1 MTDMVNIT
9 INGKAVEV
17 AAGTQLIDACE
28 QNGTYIPR
36 FCYHPRMTPVG
47 KCRQCIVEVDTGR
60 GMALMPSCMF
70 PVSEGMVVDTES
82 ELSRQ
87 VQEGMLEH
95 FLINHPLDCP
105 DCDQGGECPL
115 QDQAYSHGPGESR
128 FVEEKRHFEK
138 PISISPLV
146 ENDRERC
153 IYCDRCT
160 RFADEVAG
168 DAFIHFMSRA
178 NFTEINIFPDEP
190 FASYFSGNT
199 VQICPVGALTATP
212 YRFKARPWD
221 IAKEE
226 STCQT
231 CSVGCRVSVHTSR
244 DNILR
249 LEGVDSDPVNWGWLC
264 DKGRFNY
271 ENISHEDRLRTPL
284 VRDRSGNFV
293 AARWAEALDEAA
305 TAISEA
311 ISKSGPASI
320 GVIGGSRL
328 TNEDAYAWA
337 KLAKSVIGTDNV
349 DAQLGDGLPAEV
361 VLGLP
366 RATIDEACLPGG
378 TILVLGPDAKET
390 LPVLYIRLRH
400 ALTND
405 GARLIEITPT
415 DTGLTEL
422 ATASVHPI
430 PGHTAEVVRAIL
442 EGRSDSDVAGVS
454 REEIARVGEL
464 IRNGGPLTV
473 VYGRGSVAEA
483 AGVTTEA
490 VSLLHE
496 ALPEARF
503 LPGLWRSNVFGALDM
518 GLAPGVLPGRVR
530 LEDGKDWI
538 SQTWHNVPAAPGLD
552 TTGILNAAAEG
563 RIDTLVLL
571 GADPLADF
579 PDADLAARA
588 MAGARTI
595 ISLDRFLT
603 ESTAKADIVL
613 PAAGF
618 GEVDG
623 TTTNLEG
630 RVSRVAQRVA
640 APGSAQSDWVVAAEL
655 AFKLGADLGFES
667 SEEIWDEIISVSP
680 VHAGLSAE
688 MLAEAANSD
697 GVVVPLPQV
706 VETVVTP
713 TDETDSADT
722 DSIDVGDAEAPEAAS
737 EEGSPTAQ
745 TTEADAEETDEADE
759 TGDARVLSEEATKP
773 ALIAFSGPVPSLSPQ
788 PIDAYAFRLVTVKKM
803 YDQGTLTAHSHSLAG
818 LLPGAQLRLYPA
830 DFDKLG
836 VVDGAQ
842 VRLRS
847 EVGSIVVSVTSETT
861 VPRGRAVLL
870 LNQPG
875 DRATT
880 LISSNSVAT
889 DVRVEVL

>member
-1 MTDMVNIT
+1 MTDMVKVT
-9 INGKAVEV
+9 INGQEVEV

-28 QNGTYIPR
+28 QNGVYIPR

-60 GMALMPSCMF
+60 GMALTPSCMF
-70 PVSEGMVVDTES
+70 AVSEGMVVDTES
-82 ELSRQ
+82 DLSRQ

-128 FVEEKRHFEK
+128 YVEEKRHFEK
-138 PISISPLV
+138 PISISPLI

-244 DNILR
+244 DHVLR

-271 ENISHEDRLRTPL
+271 ENISSEARLSSPL
-284 VRDRSGNFV
+284 LRDGDGNFV
-293 AARWAEALDEAA
+293 TARWSDAMDQAAL
-305 TAISEA
+305 AISEA
-311 ISKSGPASI
+311 ITKSGPASI
-320 GVIGGSRL
+320 GIIGGSRL

-337 KLAKSVIGTDNV
+337 KLAKGVIGTDNV

-366 RATIDEACLPGG
+366 RATIDETCTPGG

-390 LPVLYIRLRH
+390 LPVLYLRLRH
-400 ALTND
+400 AVIND
-405 GARLIEITPT
+405 GARLIEVTPT
-415 DTGLTEL
+415 DTGLTSL
-422 ATASVHPI
+422 ATASVNPI

-442 EGRSDSDVAGVS
+442 DSRSDSDVGGVAHQD
-454 REEIARVGEL
+454 IARIGEL
-464 IRNGGPLTV
+464 LRSEGPLTV

-490 VSLLHE
+490 VSVIHE

-518 GLAPGVLPGRVR
+518 GLAPGLLPGRIR
-530 LEDGKDWI
+530 LEDGKEWI
-538 SQTWHNVPAAPGLD
+538 SQSWNTLPSSPGLD

-563 RIDTLVLL
+563 RIDTLILL

-579 PDADLAARA
+579 PDADLASRA
-588 MAGARTI
+588 LAGARTV

-603 ESTAKADIVL
+603 DSTAKADIVL

-630 RVSRVAQRVA
+630 RVSRVVQRVA
-640 APGSAQSDWVVAAEL
+640 APGSAQSDWVIAAEL
-655 AFKLGADLGFES
+655 AIKLGDDLGFES
-667 SEEIWDEIISVSP
+667 PVDIWNEITMVSP
-680 VHAGLSAE
+680 VHAGLSTE
-688 MLAEAANSD
+688 MLTRAENSD
-697 GVVVPLPQV
+697 GVVVPLPV
-706 VETVVTP
+706 SEEVSDTAVGDDAVGDDGVEAIVEDTAETIEPEDPSSETAETESNETIKEVATP
-713 TDETDSADT
+713 TPMA
-722 DSIDVGDAEAPEAAS
+722 APK
-737 EEGSPTAQ
+737 P
-745 TTEADAEETDEADE
+745 
-759 TGDARVLSEEATKP
+759 LSFE
-773 ALIAFSGPVPSLSPQ
+773 GPVPSLTPV
-788 PIDAYAFRLVTVKKM
+788 PIDAYALRLVTAKKM
-803 YDQGTLTAHSHSLAG
+803 YDQGTLTANSHSLAG
-818 LLPGAQLRLYPA
+818 LLPGAQLRLHPA

-836 VVDGAQ
+836 VSDTAQ
-842 VRLRS
+842 VRVRS
-847 EVGSIVVSVTSETT
+847 EVGSIVVSVTAETT

-880 LISSNSVAT
+880 LISTNSVAT